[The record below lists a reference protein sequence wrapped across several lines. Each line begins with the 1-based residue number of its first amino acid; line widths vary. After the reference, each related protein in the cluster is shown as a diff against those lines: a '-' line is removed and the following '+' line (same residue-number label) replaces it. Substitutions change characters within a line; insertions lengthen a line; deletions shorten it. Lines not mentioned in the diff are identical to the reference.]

1 MFLKNLRI
9 TMLTVLLAL
18 AAGTLN
24 AQLFTRT
31 FTAASG
37 CPTGDNNVIT
47 VTGASLSSV
56 GRGTGVSCNAT
67 ANVFNSSFTATG
79 GTIDLNKYIDFTVT
93 AASGYDVTLTS
104 VNYGRQRSGTGP
116 TNSRVAHNFSGN
128 YTTDF
133 LDDATVPTSIA
144 ALSWDFTDFTITSG
158 NSVSFRIY
166 GWNNTGGTL
175 RIDDLNIF
183 GSVAASAGNSATVTV
198 SPSSGS
204 EAAQTSVTITV
215 TTASNVAVNSTVNYA
230 ISGTG
235 ITSADFVGSPSLT
248 GTITVLAGSN
258 TGTASVQIFDDAAG
272 EGTENATVTIS
283 SPTGS
288 ITAAS
293 GSASFSITDNDVKYY
308 WNGGNIAA
316 LPANGGTGTWSAAN
330 SWRQPDANGA
340 QATWVDNQDAVV
352 AGAAG
357 VLSITDATTV
367 APTSANFKT
376 TGYTITSTG
385 GSTTVINGNVIL
397 DAGVNLTINDA
408 TATANRTLSVNNI
421 SGGAGASLTLAG
433 AQTGSNN
440 SRLNIA
446 QAGGVISV
454 PVVINNTGGA
464 SALAGIVGTAGNTL
478 LSGSLT
484 NNSANVKTML
494 GATSG
499 NSITV
504 SGQIGGSQSVQFSAG
519 TSGGAGTITLTN
531 TNNYSGSSL
540 LNLATAGTVKLGVT
554 NALPQTPV
562 TFGPTSGSGGNLDLN
577 GFDVSI
583 GALSSGSGAVGTI
596 TNSATGVGSNALTV
610 TQSTTTTFA
619 LAINDGST
627 RKIALTKSGS
637 GTLKLSASN
646 TFSGGLSLNGGY
658 IELGNGNIIS
668 NSCDLTFNGGGLST
682 GTTTGFNET
691 VGTTKLLNNSSI
703 SLGSGAHQLNF
714 ANSSANT
721 WTAGKTLTINGWVGV
736 AGTSGTN
743 GKVFFG
749 TDNTGLTA
757 AQLAQ
762 ITFTGYNP
770 GAAILGTGEV
780 VPASASLVV
789 DQTGF
794 VSNFGNVNLGSSSAE
809 QSFTVSGSSLSPT
822 VSITPPAGFEISLT
836 SGSGFQTTPITLPTT
851 GGNLAVTTIYVRF
864 TPVAAGV
871 ASGNIAVTSGSI
883 TQNVAVNGNGVVS
896 AYYSRGTGYAAI
908 DAIWSYSPTGPA
920 QTIASLGGFSS
931 SIDVVIQNG
940 NTVRLLNSQ
949 EITSKNL
956 TIESGGSLIGDPA
969 ATANF
974 TPFYINV
981 FGDIVADGQLGQVG
995 SPDSLG
1001 LNIEGTSCYISGNGN
1016 IDVQRIRKSAN
1027 TNALTNLTISRD
1039 VNTYWSATAVYNNV
1053 SATFNVVVAS
1063 GATLNMVNNG
1073 DLSIDGTDGLG
1084 SGNRYG
1090 LVTINGTLNT
1100 DTVYARTDNNTSIPT
1115 GITVG
1120 ASGTLNANTVY
1131 AKLTGNTF
1139 AFTVSAGG
1147 ALNVYK
1153 RLQLVAGNFAP
1164 AGVVTLKSTASN
1176 QSAYLDNFSSG
1187 FTGAYVGSINVER
1200 FVPVLGSNQH
1210 FISSPVNNAGFSQVG
1225 ATGPDG
1231 LYIIPTGNCDETQSA
1246 NNSPYGSSFEY
1257 VDGHVAP
1264 GACMLGNWKIRSAG
1278 NLDNGRG
1285 YSTYLPGNT
1294 VTTFSG
1300 APNTGNLSV
1309 SANNSGYPTVNTF
1322 QGQPVESGWNLVGNP
1337 YPSAIQ
1343 LTTSR
1348 IADGFANQV
1357 QLWVTSGPFAGSW
1370 QPGVMGAG
1378 AGSAVVA
1385 PGQAFMV
1392 RRVGVGSGNFPFYQ
1406 TERIAN
1412 DAVPF
1417 YMQQNENTLSL
1428 ELESGMLK
1436 DVTTIGFNAD
1446 ATIDF
1451 DYAFDANKKGG
1462 VSGRPVLYS
1471 QMGTNTWYSVNTL
1484 PGLTQ
1489 VTTVPVGLRPGNG
1502 GSMTI
1507 SAQGLQSFDP
1517 TAYIM
1522 LEDKKAGIMHNLR
1535 SGAYTFVANA
1545 SDAQDRFV
1553 LHFTPG
1559 VAIAKTDAGCSN
1571 ANGVIEFINP
1581 ALATWNYEISV
1592 NGSSIAAGSLGQ
1604 SAQIGNLA
1612 SGVYNITLT
1621 DAANYVVVKNL
1632 MINAAPLP
1640 DAAFNTSVATA
1651 VTGEE
1656 VVFNASIEAGN
1667 TYSWDFG
1674 DGSSSN
1680 VVNATHTYTAAGV
1693 YNVAL
1698 VVSNAEGCSAN
1709 SSKVVTVN
1717 SEAAT
1722 GINGTTKDAVKMWS
1736 NGSVLFVDLKGK
1748 TAFVQVYNIL
1758 GEEVLSSTVSGNW
1771 QHSFSNFAAQCLL
1784 VKLTVDG
1791 EVIVKKVV
1799 MN

>member
-1 MFLKNLRI
+1 
-9 TMLTVLLAL
+9 MLTVILAIS
-18 AAGTLN
+18 AVTVK

-47 VTGASLSSV
+47 ITGASLSSV

-79 GTIDLNKYIDFTVT
+79 GSIDLNKYIDFTVT
-93 AASGYDVTLTS
+93 AAGGYDVTLTS
-104 VNYGRQRSGTGP
+104 INYGRQRSATGP
-116 TNSRVAHNFSGN
+116 TNSRIAHNFSGN

-144 ALSWDFTDFTITSG
+144 ALTWDFTDFTITSG
-158 NSVSFRIY
+158 NSVTFRIY

-183 GSVAASAGNSATVTV
+183 GSVAASAGNAATVSV
-198 SPSSGS
+198 SPTTGS
-204 EAAQTSVTITV
+204 EAAQTSITITV
-215 TTASNVAVNSTVNYA
+215 TTASNVGVTSTVNYA

-235 ITSADFVGSPSLT
+235 INSSDFVGSPSLT
-248 GTITVLAGSN
+248 GTITVSAGTN
-258 TGTASVQIFDDAAG
+258 TGTANVQIFDDAAG
-272 EGTENATVTIS
+272 EGTETASVSIS
-283 SPTGS
+283 APTGS

-293 GSASFSITDNDVKYY
+293 GSASFTITDNDVKYY

-316 LPANGGTGTWSAAN
+316 LPANGGTGTWSTAN
-330 SWRQPDANGA
+330 SWRQPDASGA
-340 QATWVDNQDAVV
+340 QATWLDGQDAVI
-352 AGAAG
+352 AGTAG

-367 APTSANFKT
+367 APVTANFKT
-376 TGYTITSTG
+376 TGYTVTSTG
-385 GSTTVINGNVIL
+385 GSTTVINGNIAL
-397 DAGVNLTINDA
+397 DAAVNLTVNDA

-421 SGGAGASLTLAG
+421 SGGAGASLTIGG

-446 QAGGVISV
+446 QSGGTISV

-464 SALAGIVGTAGNTL
+464 SALSGIVGTATNTL
-478 LSGSLT
+478 VSGSVT

-504 SGQIGGSQSVQFSAG
+504 SGQISGSQAVQFSAG
-519 TSGGAGTITLTN
+519 TSGGAGTITLSN
-531 TNNYSGSSL
+531 TNNYSGGSL
-540 LNLATAGTVKLGVT
+540 FNMATAGTVKLGVT
-554 NALPQTPV
+554 NALPQTAV

-583 GALSSGSGAVGTI
+583 GALSSGSGAVGSI
-596 TNSATGVGSNALTV
+596 TNSATGTGSNTLTV
-610 TQSTTTTFA
+610 TQSTATAFA

-627 RKIALTKSGS
+627 RKTSFIKAGS

-646 TFSGGLSLNGGY
+646 TFSGGLSLNGGF

-668 NSCDLTFNGGGLST
+668 NSCDVTFNGGGLST
-682 GTTTGFNET
+682 GTTSGFNET
-691 VGTTKLLNNSSI
+691 VGTAKLLSNSSL
-703 SLGSGAHQLNF
+703 SLGTGAHQLNF

-721 WTAGKTLTINGWVGV
+721 WTAGKTLTINGWVGT
-736 AGTSGTN
+736 AGSSGTA

-749 TDNTGLTA
+749 IDNTGLTA
-757 AQLAQ
+757 GQLAQ
-762 ITFTGYNP
+762 ITFSGYNP
-770 GAAILGTGEV
+770 GATILNTGEV

-794 VSNFGNVNLGSSSAE
+794 VSNFGNINLGSSSAE
-809 QSFTVSGSSLSPT
+809 QTFTVLGSSLSPT
-822 VSITPPAGFEISLT
+822 VIITPPTGFEISLT
-836 SGSGFQTTPITLPTT
+836 SGSGFQTTAISLTTT
-851 GGNLAVTTIYVRF
+851 GGNLAVTTVYVRF

-871 ASGNIAVTSGSI
+871 ASGNVAVTSGTV
-883 TQNVAVNGNGVVS
+883 TQNVAVNGNGIVN
-896 AYYSRGTGYAAI
+896 AYYSRGTGYAAT
-908 DAIWSYSPTGPA
+908 DAIWSYSPSGPA
-920 QTIASLGGFSS
+920 QTITSLGGFSS
-931 SIDVVIQNG
+931 TIDVVVQSG
-940 NTVRLLNSQ
+940 NTVKLLNSQ

-956 TIESGGSLIGDPA
+956 TIENGGSLIGDPA

-974 TPFYINV
+974 TPFYVNV
-981 FGDIVADGQLGQVG
+981 FGNIVADGQLGQVG

-1001 LNIEGTSCYISGNGN
+1001 LNIEGANCIISGNGN
-1016 IDVQRIRKSAN
+1016 VDVQRIRKSAN
-1027 TNALTNLTISRD
+1027 TNAVTTLSISRD
-1039 VNTYWSATAVYNNV
+1039 VNTYWSATAIYNNV
-1053 SATFNVVVAS
+1053 SATFNVGVSS

-1090 LVTINGTLNT
+1090 VVTINGTLNA
-1100 DTVYARTDNNTSIPT
+1100 DTVYARTDNNSTSPT
-1115 GITVG
+1115 GITIG
-1120 ASGTLNANTVY
+1120 STGTLNANTVY

-1139 AFTVSAGG
+1139 VFTVNAGG

-1187 FTGAYVGSINVER
+1187 FTGAYIGSINVER
-1200 FVPVLGSNQH
+1200 YVPVLGSNQH
-1210 FISSPVNNAGFSQVG
+1210 FISSPVNNAAFSQVG

-1257 VDGHVAP
+1257 VDGHAAP

-1278 NLDNGRG
+1278 TLDNGRG
-1285 YSTYLPGNT
+1285 YSTYLPGNSVT
-1294 VTTFSG
+1294 VFNG
-1300 APNTGNLSV
+1300 NPNTGNLSV

-1370 QPGVMGAG
+1370 QPGVMGSG

-1392 RRVGVGSGNFPFYQ
+1392 RRVGAGSGSFPFYQ
-1406 TERIAN
+1406 AERIAN

-1428 ELESGMLK
+1428 ELETGSLK

-1462 VSGRPVLYS
+1462 VAGRPVLYS
-1471 QMGTNTWYSVNTL
+1471 QMGTNAWYAVNTL
-1484 PGLTQ
+1484 PSLGQ
-1489 VTTVPVGLRPGNG
+1489 ITTVPVGLRPGNG
-1502 GSMTI
+1502 GTMTI
-1507 SAQGLQSFDP
+1507 TAQGLQSFDP
-1517 TAYIM
+1517 TAYVI

-1535 SGAYTFVANA
+1535 DGAYTFVANA
-1545 SDAQDRFV
+1545 GDAQDRFV

-1559 VAIAKTDAGCSN
+1559 VSIAKTDAGCSN
-1571 ANGVIEFINP
+1571 ANGAIEFANP
-1581 ALATWNYEISV
+1581 AQASWSYVISA
-1592 NGSSIAAGSLGQ
+1592 NGNTVASGSL
-1604 SAQIGNLA
+1604 AQTTQVSSLS
-1612 SGVYNITLT
+1612 SGVHTITLT
-1621 DAANYVVVKNL
+1621 DAANYVVIKNV

-1640 DAAFNTSVATA
+1640 SALFNVSGLTA
-1651 VTGEE
+1651 NTGELID
-1656 VVFNASIEAGN
+1656 FNATVEAGN
-1667 TYSWDFG
+1667 IYNWDFG
-1674 DGSSSN
+1674 DGTSSN
-1680 VVNATHTYTAAGV
+1680 LVNASHAYTNAGV

-1698 VVSNAEGCSAN
+1698 IVSNAEGCEAT

-1717 SEAAT
+1717 ANATT
-1722 GINGTTKDAVKMWS
+1722 GIVNTSKDLVKVWS
-1736 NGSVLFVDLKGK
+1736 NGSELYVDLKGK
-1748 TAFVQVYNIL
+1748 AGYVQVYNLL
-1758 GEEVLSSTVSGNW
+1758 GEEVCVSAINGNW
-1771 QHSFSNFAAQCLL
+1771 QRNFTNAAAQCLI
-1784 VKLTVDG
+1784 VKLSVEG
-1791 EVIVKKVV
+1791 EVIIRKIVL
-1799 MN
+1799 N